1 MGTSILI
8 GYYGAF
14 EYQHFTSSLLRMLLK
29 HYASHAYEI
38 MYVYV
43 EQTSFYFVVFRD
55 KKLYY
60 FNRFDYQTID
70 DFMYYILF
78 SIEQL
83 NINSER
89 VPLYFIGDVKINKAI
104 SERMQRYIKYIYLM
118 KYNKSYYSEGM
129 DEDLIHQ
136 NFVLTQ
142 SF

>member
-1 MGTSILI
+1 MCT
-8 GYYGAF
+8 
-14 EYQHFTSSLLRMLLK
+14 
-29 HYASHAYEI
+29 
-38 MYVYV
+38 
-43 EQTSFYFVVFRD
+43 
-55 KKLYY
+55 
-60 FNRFDYQTID
+60 